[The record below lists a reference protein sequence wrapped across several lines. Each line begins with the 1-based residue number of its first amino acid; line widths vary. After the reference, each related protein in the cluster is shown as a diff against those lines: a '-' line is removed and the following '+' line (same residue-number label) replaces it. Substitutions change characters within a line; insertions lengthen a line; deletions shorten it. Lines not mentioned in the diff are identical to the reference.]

1 MPENEMNKDVML
13 AMFWFGN
20 SHSEGQTYAKLG
32 MTKKRRTNFKKMMSK
47 MKTDR
52 RTEQEDFLV

>member
-1 MPENEMNKDVML
+1 MLNWGDEEEKDEFL
-13 AMFWFGN
+13 
-20 SHSEGQTYAKLG
+20 
-32 MTKKRRTNFKKMMSK
+32 KMMSK